1 MRRIVNTVAV
11 AAALLVAGEAAA
23 AGPITVG
30 LAGPLTGS
38 NAAIGA
44 QMLNGTRQAVAD
56 INAAG
61 GLLGRPLELR
71 TEDDVCDPGQA
82 VAVANRLAAANV
94 AVVIGHY
101 CSGASIPAS
110 DVYNDAQ
117 IIQISP
123 GSTNPKF
130 TDRGFDNVFRVCG
143 RDDQQAA
150 VAADHVAT
158 RFKGVRVAITNDK
171 TPPGVTLAAVFRA
184 SLEAKGIPVAVQET
198 VNLGEMDYS
207 AVVSKLKAA
216 GVGVLYHAAYHREA
230 GMILRQAR
238 EQNLE
243 LRLVSNDDLN
253 VPDFWA
259 ITGPAGQGALFTFE
273 ADASRL
279 PEAKPV
285 VERLRAAG
293 KDSTG
298 YTLYAYAAVQSWAAA
313 VTQAG
318 KLDFKTVMPAL
329 RKGPHDTVIGKV
341 SFDAKGDV
349 SNPAY
354 RVYEWKDGRY
364 DEAP

>member
-1 MRRIVNTVAV
+1 MRKIAHTVAV
-11 AAALLVAGEAAA
+11 AAALLAGGEAAA
-23 AGPITVG
+23 AQPITVG

-38 NAAIGA
+38 SAAIGA

-150 VAADHVAT
+150 IAAEHVAT
-158 RFKGVRVAITNDK
+158 RFKGVPVAITNDK
-171 TPPGVTLAAVFRA
+171 TPPGVTLASVFRSA
-184 SLEAKGIPVAVQET
+184 LEAKGVSIAVQET

-207 AVVSKLKAA
+207 SVVTRLKAA

-238 EQNLE
+238 EQNLN

-285 VERLRAAG
+285 VERLRAEG

-298 YTLYAYAAVQSWAAA
+298 YTLYAYAAVQAWAAS
-313 VTQAG
+313 VTQSG
-318 KLDFKTVMPAL
+318 KLDFKAVMPVL

-349 SNPAY
+349 TNPAY
-354 RVYEWKDGRY
+354 RVYEWKDGAY
-364 DEAP
+364 DEAR